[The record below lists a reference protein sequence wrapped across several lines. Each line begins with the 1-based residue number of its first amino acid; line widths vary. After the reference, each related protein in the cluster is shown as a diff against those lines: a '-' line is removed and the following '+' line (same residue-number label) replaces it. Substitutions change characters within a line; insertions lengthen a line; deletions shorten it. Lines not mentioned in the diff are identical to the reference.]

1 MGIDSEFWIH
11 FTKDIPML
19 NFVLWVDSFFRNVT
33 HVGHE
38 LLTYRCVMFVN
49 EIKNCNPFQNVN
61 VGIEMCSFVGQF
73 VHMYF

>member
-1 MGIDSEFWIH
+1 MGVDSEFWIH

-19 NFVLWVDSFFRNVT
+19 IFVLWVDSFFRNVT

-49 EIKNCNPFQNVN
+49 EIKNCNSCQIVN
-61 VGIEMCSFVGQF
+61 VGVEFCTVRE
-73 VHMYF
+73 YFMHL